1 MKSSKRKLR
10 VLVEKTST
18 GFCAGADE
26 YAVYTTGR
34 TISEIIE
41 NMVEAFNLHF
51 EDDGIEVKTKNIEL
65 HMNLAQ
71 FFQEYPVLNAKLLAD
86 HIGMNYTLLNQYV
99 NGHKKPSAKQT
110 HRILEGIH
118 EIGIELSELNLL
130 T

>member
-86 HIGMNYTLLNQYV
+86 RIGMNYTLLNQYV

-110 HRILEGIH
+110 HRILRGIH